1 MTKRNGFEL
10 TAGIVALVLAAAAA
24 VLFGLNF
31 TTGYYTYGQMQSTL
45 ITGLLAGAIV
55 VEIAALILRAMF
67 PGALWPK
74 FLPFVAIGCLA
85 GAAALLLGDRVE
97 GIGNCIVTDY
107 DSGHGGEEAIYM
119 SLASCILMLAS
130 AVYIIVGSFAQDKPV
145 VEGEKPAKGRVAARS
160 AGFAVTA
167 LAVLLAVLIPTYNLA
182 WKGAGGG
189 ISGGAGETYTISF
202 NETNG
207 NLDGAPKYQF
217 LGANFLGIA
226 KMDSRMYVDVTLT
239 LDGGGNYTLFSDCY
253 VVENGKRAELG
264 DPSGL
269 GQTLTMEATGTYVAN
284 DDGTVTTSTPAHA
297 VLTIET
303 DTYSAQL
310 KDAVGL
316 NVNGKTDDGVYDSDT
331 EPTVLD
337 FVPETVWTL
346 GDGAIV
352 TYREAGAAGG
362 GTYTIS
368 FNQNNGNLEGAP
380 DYQFLGVNFLGIAK
394 ADSRLY
400 VDVTLT
406 LDGGGNYTL
415 FTDCYVV
422 DNGKR
427 VELGDPTGLGQ
438 TMTTEAVGTYT
449 DNGDGTYTTSVPT
462 HAVFTM
468 ETDTYSAQLKDAV
481 GANVNGKTDD
491 GVYDSDTEP
500 AVLDFVPETI
510 WTLADGG
517 IVTYARAD
525 GGEEP
530 PAAEGLTVTSDDGGT
545 TITFNPDGTY
555 VFALPSMGVED
566 TGTYTYEGG
575 VLTVTNANGVA
586 ATAEGDPLK
595 LHYVSSMS
603 DQLVGDFTIA
613 AADLEAVLSSGQG
626 GSGEG
631 VTFTSDDGGTTI
643 TFNAEGT
650 YVFALPSMGVE
661 DAGTYTYEGGVL
673 TVTNANG
680 VAVTAEGDPLKLHY
694 VSSMSDQLV
703 GDFTIPAAD
712 LEAALGGGQGGE
724 ADEGATFTSDDG
736 GTTITFNADGTYVF
750 ALPSMGVEDTG
761 TYTYEGGVLTVT
773 NANDVAVT
781 AEGDP
786 LKFHYVSSVSDQ
798 LVGDFTIAATD
809 LAGGNETASLLVNS
823 ADLSTTMT
831 FNADGTYVFAFPSY
845 GVEDSGT
852 WAFEGGV
859 LTVTNSAGTAVT
871 AEGDSLAIHYV
882 SGVSDQLTGDFT
894 VPTVA
899 VEALLDGGSGVT
911 VVSDDGATTMTFDGK
926 GAYTFAFP
934 SYGVEDSGAY
944 AYEGTTLTLT
954 NSADA
959 AATADGDPLKLHYVS
974 GVSDQLTGDFTI
986 PAAVLQ

>member
-10 TAGIVALVLAAAAA
+10 TAGIVALILAAAAA

-55 VEIAALILRAMF
+55 VEIAALILRAKF

-97 GIGNCIVTDY
+97 GIGNCIVSDY

-119 SLASCILMLAS
+119 SLASCILMLVS
-130 AVYIIVGSFAQDKPV
+130 AVYIIVGSFAKDKPV
-145 VEGEKPAKGRVAARS
+145 VEGEKPAKGRAIARS
-160 AGFAVTA
+160 AGFGVTA

-182 WKGAGGG
+182 WKGAGGRTP
-189 ISGGAGETYTISF
+189 GGAGGTYTISF
-202 NETNG
+202 NENNG
-207 NLDGAPKYQF
+207 NLDNAPKYQF

-239 LDGGGNYTLFSDCY
+239 LDGSGNYTIFSDCY
-253 VVENGKRAELG
+253 VVENGKRVELG

-269 GQTLTMEATGTYVAN
+269 GQTLTMEAAGTYVAN
-284 DDGTVTTSTPAHA
+284 DDGTVTTGTPAHA

-331 EPTVLD
+331 EPAVLD

-352 TYREAGAAGG
+352 TYREAGAGG

-368 FNQNNGNLEGAP
+368 FNQNNGNLEDAP
-380 DYQFLGVNFLGIAK
+380 DYQFLGANFLGIAK
-394 ADSRLY
+394 VDSRLY

-415 FTDCYVV
+415 FSDCYVV
-422 DNGKR
+422 ENGKR
-427 VELGDPTGLGQ
+427 VELGDPSGLGQ
-438 TMTTEAVGTYT
+438 TLTMEAVGTYT
-449 DNGDGTYTTSVPT
+449 DNGDGAYTTSVPT

-468 ETDTYSAQLKDAV
+468 ETDTYSGQLKDAV

-500 AVLDFVPETI
+500 AVLDFVPETV
-510 WTLADGG
+510 WTLADGA

-530 PAAEGLTVTSDDGGT
+530 PAADGLTVTSDDGAT
-545 TITFNPDGTY
+545 TMTFNADGTY
-555 VFALPSMGVED
+555 VFKFESYGVED
-566 TGTYTYEGG
+566 PGTYTYEGG
-575 VLTVTNANGVA
+575 VLTVTNANGDAV
-586 ATAEGDPLK
+586 TAEGDPLK
-595 LHYVSSMS
+595 FHYVSGVSE
-603 DQLVGDFTIA
+603 QLTGDFTVN
-613 AADLEAVLSSGQG
+613 AADLEGLLSGGQG

-643 TFNAEGT
+643 TFNADGT
-650 YVFALPSMGVE
+650 YVFKFESYGVE
-661 DAGTYTYEGGVL
+661 DPGTYTFEGGVLTVTNANGDAVTAEGDPLKLHYVSSMSEQLTGDFTIAAADLEAALSGGQGGGAGEGVTFTSDDGGTTITFNADGTYVFKFESYGVEDPGTYTYEGGVL

-680 VAVTAEGDPLKLHY
+680 DAVTAEGDPLKLHY
-694 VSSMSDQLV
+694 VSSMSDQLT
-703 GDFTIPAAD
+703 GDFTIAAAD
-712 LEAALGGGQGGE
+712 LEAVLSGGQGGSG
-724 ADEGATFTSDDG
+724 EGVTFTSDDG

-750 ALPSMGVEDTG
+750 KFESYGVEDPG

-773 NANDVAVT
+773 NANSVAAT

-786 LKFHYVSSVSDQ
+786 LKLHYVSSVSDQ
-798 LVGDFTIAATD
+798 LVGDFTI
-809 LAGGNETASLLVNS
+809 
-823 ADLSTTMT
+823 
-831 FNADGTYVFAFPSY
+831 
-845 GVEDSGT
+845 
-852 WAFEGGV
+852 
-859 LTVTNSAGTAVT
+859 
-871 AEGDSLAIHYV
+871 
-882 SGVSDQLTGDFT
+882 
-894 VPTVA
+894 
-899 VEALLDGGSGVT
+899 
-911 VVSDDGATTMTFDGK
+911 
-926 GAYTFAFP
+926 
-934 SYGVEDSGAY
+934 
-944 AYEGTTLTLT
+944 
-954 NSADA
+954 
-959 AATADGDPLKLHYVS
+959 
-974 GVSDQLTGDFTI
+974 
-986 PAAVLQ
+986 PAADMP